1 MTGPAEPFE
10 GRDGL
15 WDKITGPYR
24 QLRLPPAPPNGT
36 GLNNII
42 KRYPAE
48 AYTLAV
54 LQSVIPEVRKWTR
67 VEDIAA
73 IHVELNFVGWLEIA
87 DPPKWDPRN
96 RETADHSL
104 AYEIARALV
113 DGEIWVDSFGPDKL
127 MDPAVRGLME
137 KITAS
142 VNPDYSYHGQ
152 VRMTVRTKAG
162 TELVRELG
170 RNNTGI
176 SLGTPVTHDEIVAKF
191 NRVFAFMRVSSTQRE
206 RAFEQWSNLRGVRDI
221 AEPIGNLARFGSPAP
236 L

>member
-1 MTGPAEPFE
+1 VGCGTRSR
-10 GRDGL
+10 GRIDSCACR
-15 WDKITGPYR
+15 P
-24 QLRLPPAPPNGT
+24 PPNGV
-36 GLNNII
+36 GLNII
-42 KRYPAE
+42 KRFPAE

-54 LQSVIPEVRKWTR
+54 LQNVIHEVRKWTR

-73 IHVELNFVGWLEIA
+73 IHIELNFVGWLEIA

-104 AYEIARALV
+104 PYEIARALV
-113 DGEIWVDSFGPDKL
+113 DGEIWIDSFNPDKL

-152 VRMTVRTKAG
+152 VRMTVRTKADAQ
-162 TELVRELG
+162 LVRELG

-176 SLGTPVTHDEIVAKF
+176 SLGTPVTHGSWPVRP
-191 NRVFAFMRVSSTQRE
+191 RVPFMRSRRRATGLE
-206 RAFEQWSNLRGVRDI
+206 R
-221 AEPIGNLARFGSPAP
+221 
-236 L
+236 